1 MNKKQI
7 IVLVIVIISIIGN
20 IICLIMAGATLA
32 IHNAKKVTSINL
44 DSNITKVYDS
54 TTTNLND
61 YFDGSFSYSVDN
73 TSIKIF
79 NFQAPN
85 EFDEKDNEYYYEAE
99 KEIDGEKIINECSFS
114 IKEITNYDDVKKL
127 VYSMNDFYGRENEV
141 QNQLINNINW
151 YGIKYDFFGTNYNY
165 LTEINQRIFI
175 YDFKIDNITL
185 INECENYKDNILNS
199 ISLK

>member
-32 IHNAKKVTSINL
+32 IHNEKKVTSINL

-79 NFQAPN
+79 NFQVPN
-85 EFDEKDNEYYYEAE
+85 EFDEKDNEYYYEVE

>member
-7 IVLVIVIISIIGN
+7 IVLIIVIISIIGS
-20 IICLIMAGATLA
+20 ILCLIIAATLA
-32 IHNAKKVTSINL
+32 IYNAKKVTSINL

-54 TTTNLND
+54 TTTNKNN
-61 YFDGSFSYSVDN
+61 YFDGSFSYSLDN

-79 NFQAPN
+79 NFQAPS
-85 EFDEKDNEYYYEAE
+85 EFTQKDNEYFYEVE
-99 KEIDGEKIINECSFS
+99 KDIDGEIIINECSFS

-127 VYSMNDFYGRENEV
+127 AYSMNDFYGRENMV
-141 QNQLINNINW
+141 QKELINNINW

-165 LTEINQRIFI
+165 LTEINKRIFI

-185 INECENYKDNILNS
+185 INECEIYKDRILNS
-199 ISLK
+199 ITLK

>member
-20 IICLIMAGATLA
+20 IICLIIAGATLA
-32 IHNAKKVTSINL
+32 IYNAKKLTSINL
-44 DSNITKVYDS
+44 DSNITKVYED
-54 TTTNLND
+54 TTNQNN
-61 YFDGSFSYSVDN
+61 YFDGLIIYTPWDISTEVFD
-73 TSIKIF
+73 
-79 NFQAPN
+79 FQIPS
-85 EFDEKDNEYYYEAE
+85 EFTQKDNEYFYEVE
-99 KEIDGEKIINECSFS
+99 KEIDGEIMTNECTFS

-127 VYSMNDFYGRENEV
+127 AYSMNDFYGRENEV

-165 LTEINQRIFI
+165 LTEINQRIFT
-175 YDFKIDNITL
+175 YDFKIEDESL

>member
-79 NFQAPN
+79 NFQVPN
-85 EFDEKDNEYYYEAE
+85 EFDEKDNEYYYEVE

>member
-79 NFQAPN
+79 NFQVPN
-85 EFDEKDNEYYYEAE
+85 EFDKKDNEYYYEVE

-127 VYSMNDFYGRENEV
+127 AYSMNDFYGRENEV
-141 QNQLINNINW
+141 QNLLINNINW

-185 INECENYKDNILNS
+185 INECEIYKDRILNS
-199 ISLK
+199 ITLK